1 MYTLYVLYIL
11 CILEVKGEM
20 IMQAVLNSTEAR
32 KNWSELIDDIAHN
45 KPQFI
50 SRNNRDP
57 FLSINMNQTKV
68 ILSKYTFN
76 FEYEFEEDDT
86 VTAGLEG
93 FDLFVNAETKEQAIR
108 ELAVDLIEYAKEYFD
123 NIQLYFNAP
132 NRQDHFPFIMNVLL
146 QEDLD
151 GVINNLIHA
160 D

>member
-1 MYTLYVLYIL
+1 M
-11 CILEVKGEM
+11 LEVKGEM
-20 IMQAVLNSTEAR
+20 IMQAVLNATEAR
-32 KNWSELIDDIAHN
+32 KNWSEFIDDVAQN

-68 ILSKYTFN
+68 ILSKHTFN
-76 FEYEFEEDDT
+76 FEYEIEEDDT

-108 ELAVDLIEYAKEYFD
+108 ELAIELVEYATEYYD
-123 NIQLYFNAP
+123 NIQLYYNAP
-132 NRQDHFPFIMNVLL
+132 NRRDHLPFVLNVLL

-151 GVINNLIHA
+151 GVINLIDA
-160 D
+160 DK